1 MENTELRKA
10 LEEYLDLLKRNL
22 AVASL
27 DVLKTRYKKPFD
39 ELRHNIST
47 TATAYVKQITL
58 ENIRIRADFMNE
70 AQLLIQSTIDQSGIL
85 KQISAAAFKRQD
97 IAEIDQLALALKEQI
112 RQALIPF
119 YDRHI
124 CLYLDEECFGNPPKA
139 PKFYNEASGCMWKN
153 NAWTPAEVEKGVILL
168 PAQDK
173 PKAAA

>member
-1 MENTELRKA
+1 MENTELRKT
-10 LEEYLDLLKRNL
+10 LEEYLDLLRRNL

-27 DVLKTRYKKPFD
+27 EVLKTRYKKPFD

-70 AQLLIQSTIDQSGIL
+70 AQPLIQSTIDQSGIL

-168 PAQDK
+168 PSQDK
-173 PKAAA
+173 PKTAA

>member
-1 MENTELRKA
+1 MENTELRKT
-10 LEEYLDLLKRNL
+10 LEEYLDLLRRNL

-27 DVLKTRYKKPFD
+27 EVLKTRYKKPFD

-70 AQLLIQSTIDQSGIL
+70 AQPLIQSTIDQSGIL
-85 KQISAAAFKRQD
+85 KQISTAAFKRQD
-97 IAEIDQLALALKEQI
+97 IAEIDQLALALKEHI

-139 PKFYNEASGCMWKN
+139 PKFYNEASGCM
-153 NAWTPAEVEKGVILL
+153 
-168 PAQDK
+168 
-173 PKAAA
+173 

>member
-1 MENTELRKA
+1 MENTELRKT
-10 LEEYLDLLKRNL
+10 LEEYLDLLRRNL

-27 DVLKTRYKKPFD
+27 EVLKTRYKKPFD

-70 AQLLIQSTIDQSGIL
+70 AQPLIQSTIDQSGIL

-112 RQALIPF
+112 RKVLIPF

-173 PKAAA
+173 PKAA